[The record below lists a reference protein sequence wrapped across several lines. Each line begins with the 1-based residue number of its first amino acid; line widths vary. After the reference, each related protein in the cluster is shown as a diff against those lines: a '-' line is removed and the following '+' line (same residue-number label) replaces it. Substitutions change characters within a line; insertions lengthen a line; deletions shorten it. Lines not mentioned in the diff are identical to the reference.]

1 MIGIF
6 AKNRLVNRKFLTPSY
21 FTLYL
26 ITAVIFYSL
35 FNIKPWKN
43 ADDNKEKSLV
53 INNDVVSY
61 YAYLPAFFIHDDLQL
76 NFTETDKIDYHAK
89 CQFWPEKS
97 PNGGKVIKTTM
108 GMSFLYS
115 PFFIAGHIYAINS
128 HHKADGFSKPYEF
141 FLTFSC
147 LFYLTIGIIFLRKI
161 LLRTFSEWVT
171 SITLIC
177 LVFGTH
183 LYYYSTT
190 EATMSHA
197 YNFSLIACFIYYTF
211 KWHEQQKLFYTILLG
226 ILGGLIVLIRPV
238 NIILFLLPFLYNVKS
253 LNELKEKTLFFIGHW
268 KHLLVIAVLVLLVI
282 SPQLFYWKY
291 VTGDWFFNS
300 YVGEKFYFGQP
311 HIMEFLFSYRK
322 GWLLYT
328 PIMLLSII
336 GIILSYKG
344 QKNIF
349 FGLSIILGL
358 NIYILSSWWSWW
370 YGGSF
375 GMRPMIDVYAL
386 LAIPFALSIQWIIQ
400 RHIFLKII
408 TGWLILYFIN
418 LNLFQTA
425 QKRHNVLHWDSMTKD
440 AYWTNFNKLRMKT
453 ANDWHILEKQ
463 IQPPDYE
470 AAKKGIDE
478 YNFDPF

>member
-1 MIGIF
+1 M
-6 AKNRLVNRKFLTPSY
+6 
-21 FTLYL
+21 
-26 ITAVIFYSL
+26 
-35 FNIKPWKN
+35 
-43 ADDNKEKSLV
+43 
-53 INNDVVSY
+53 
-61 YAYLPAFFIHDDLQL
+61 
-76 NFTETDKIDYHAK
+76 
-89 CQFWPEKS
+89 
-97 PNGGKVIKTTM
+97 
-108 GMSFLYS
+108 
-115 PFFIAGHIYAINS
+115 
-128 HHKADGFSKPYEF
+128 
-141 FLTFSC
+141 
-147 LFYLTIGIIFLRKI
+147 
-161 LLRTFSEWVT
+161 
-171 SITLIC
+171 
-177 LVFGTH
+177 
-183 LYYYSTT
+183 
-190 EATMSHA
+190 
-197 YNFSLIACFIYYTF
+197 
-211 KWHEQQKLFYTILLG
+211 
-226 ILGGLIVLIRPV
+226 LIRPV

-253 LNELKEKTLFFIGHW
+253 LNELKEKTLFFISHW
-268 KHLLVIAVLVLLVI
+268 KHLLVIAVLALLVI